1 MSNNSP
7 EDPRIAALREG
18 GNASQGELWKRLVP
32 LAGKHARSA
41 GISEE
46 QFVGSLVN
54 QPNGVALT
62 TALGVDQALAD
73 ASAGSG
79 RDGDKDAAAQGNR
92 VWEDYW
98 LHNYPNSRKARY
110 IKERRGG

>member
-1 MSNNSP
+1 MTNNNP
-7 EDPRIAALREG
+7 EDPKVAALRDG

-32 LAGKHARSA
+32 LAGKHARAA

-46 QFVGSLVN
+46 QFVGGIVN
-54 QPNGVALT
+54 QANGVALT

-73 ASAGSG
+73 ASAGYG

-92 VWEDYW
+92 VWDDYW
-98 LHNYPNSRKARY
+98 IQNFPNSRKARA